1 MNEQEERHSKYID
14 QARVESARLED
25 KVQEL
30 TVKLE
35 KAETKVLNDDV
46 ITRHVDT
53 LTTQKAAADLENT
66 NLKKQVEELTTQL
79 KAAEKK
85 AEDDAAELELFKTY
99 LQSARKSIMKYKLPS
114 NAVIDSSRAKKRRLE
129 DSDQN
134 MTKDVHVKVKVS
146 NSQVGGV
153 LTATVPCRREDDQEG
168 IGCRGDP
175 LRPTANDTTTTSPNI
190 QSRADAAELV
200 SPTSTSEL
208 GVTCLLFP
216 SSMYPSH
223 YHNTWQYQQI
233 MYSLQ
238 PLPMMGYNM
247 YPMLT
252 SRSMSYSSGE
262 TLLTPANHQFLLN
275 LYGNEYTGIKHI
287 LDSNDM

>member
-1 MNEQEERHSKYID
+1 MNEQEERHSNYID
-14 QARVESARLED
+14 QARSYSARLRN
-25 KVQEL
+25 KVQDL

-35 KAETKVLNDDV
+35 TAEKKVLNDDM

-66 NLKKQVEELTTQL
+66 NLKKQVKELTSKL

-114 NAVIDSSRAKKRRLE
+114 NTVIDSRSAKKRRLE
-129 DSDQN
+129 NSKDDN
-134 MTKDVHVKVKVS
+134 ITKDIHVKVKVS
-146 NSQVGGV
+146 NSRVGGV
-153 LTATVPCRREDDQEG
+153 LLPTFTCRKEDDQEAD
-168 IGCRGDP
+168 CSDC
-175 LRPTANDTTTTSPNI
+175 LQSANDATATSTN
-190 QSRADAAELV
+190 QSRPDVAAELV
-200 SPTSTSEL
+200 SPTTSAEL
-208 GVTCLLFP
+208 GMTCQLHSNE
-216 SSMYPSH
+216 SSMYPSY

-252 SRSMSYSSGE
+252 YRLMSYSSQVG
-262 TLLTPANHQFLLN
+262 LLN
-275 LYGNEYTGIKHI
+275 LYGNPSINHTMA
-287 LDSNDM
+287 DDNM

>member
-1 MNEQEERHSKYID
+1 MNEQEERHSNYID
-14 QARVESARLED
+14 QARSYSARLRN
-25 KVQEL
+25 KVQDL

-35 KAETKVLNDDV
+35 KADKKVLNDDV
-46 ITRHVDT
+46 ITRHVNT

-66 NLKKQVEELTTQL
+66 NLKKQVEELTSKL

-85 AEDDAAELELFKTY
+85 AVDDAAELELFKTY

-114 NAVIDSSRAKKRRLE
+114 NAVIDSSSAKKRRLE
-129 DSDQN
+129 DSEDDN
-134 MTKDVHVKVKVS
+134 ITKDIHVKVKVS
-146 NSQVGGV
+146 NSQVGKV
-153 LTATVPCRREDDQEG
+153 LTATIPTVATRRVVDDQEDTD
-168 IGCRGDP
+168 CSDR
-175 LRPTANDTTTTSPNI
+175 LQSSTANATTSPN
-190 QSRADAAELV
+190 QSRSDVAELV

-252 SRSMSYSSGE
+252 
-262 TLLTPANHQFLLN
+262 LLTPANHQYLLN
-275 LYGNEYTGIKHI
+275 LYGNEYTGINHA
-287 LDSNDM
+287 LDGNNM

>member
-46 ITRHVDT
+46 ITRHVNT

-129 DSDQN
+129 ADSEKN
-134 MTKDVHVKVKVS
+134 ITKDVHVKVKVS
-146 NSQVGGV
+146 NSQVGRS
-153 LTATVPCRREDDQEG
+153 LTATVPTDATRKVVDDQEEC
-168 IGCRGDP
+168 IDCSDP
-175 LRPTANDTTTTSPNI
+175 LQSSAANDTTASPN
-190 QSRADAAELV
+190 QSRV
-200 SPTSTSEL
+200 SPTTSEL
-208 GVTCLLFP
+208 GVTYRLHSNE
-216 SSMYPSH
+216 SSMYPSYYH
-223 YHNTWQYQQI
+223 YTWQYQQI

-252 SRSMSYSSGE
+252 HRSMSYSSSG
-262 TLLTPANHQFLLN
+262 TLLTPANHQYLLN
-275 LYGNEYTGIKHI
+275 LYGNEYTGINHI
-287 LDSNDM
+287 LGSDNM

>member
-14 QARVESARLED
+14 QARIESARLED

-66 NLKKQVEELTTQL
+66 NLKMQVEELTSKL
-79 KAAEKK
+79 KVAEKK
-85 AEDDAAELELFKTY
+85 AADDAAELELFKTY

-114 NAVIDSSRAKKRRLE
+114 NAVIDSSSAKKRRLE
-129 DSDQN
+129 DSEDDN
-134 MTKDVHVKVKVS
+134 ITKDIHVKVKVS
-146 NSQVGGV
+146 NSQVGKV
-153 LTATVPCRREDDQEG
+153 LTATIPTVATRRVVDDQEDTD
-168 IGCRGDP
+168 CSDR
-175 LRPTANDTTTTSPNI
+175 LQSSTANATTSPN
-190 QSRADAAELV
+190 QSRSDVAELV

-252 SRSMSYSSGE
+252 
-262 TLLTPANHQFLLN
+262 LLTPANHQYLLN
-275 LYGNEYTGIKHI
+275 LYGNEYTGINHT
-287 LDSNDM
+287 LGSDDM